1 MLVYVCNNVT
11 LRCFFVRSTHDFSF
25 QSPKQFMVRPS
36 DHPMG
41 DVQFLDIPS
50 LVLPLQP
57 DLPSGKH
64 TKSYGKMA
72 IYSGFTH

>member
-1 MLVYVCNNVT
+1 MYVYVT
-11 LRCFFVRSTHDFSF
+11 FRCFFEVYTWLFKKESEPVHG
-25 QSPKQFMVRPS
+25 QAS

-57 DLPSGKH
+57 DLPFG
-64 TKSYGKMA
+64 YD
-72 IYSGFTH
+72 

>member
-1 MLVYVCNNVT
+1 MLVYVCLCNTQVLFWGVHMT
-11 LRCFFVRSTHDFSF
+11 F
-25 QSPKQFMVRPS
+25 QKESEPVHGQAS

-57 DLPSGKH
+57 DLPFG
-64 TKSYGKMA
+64 YD
-72 IYSGFTH
+72 